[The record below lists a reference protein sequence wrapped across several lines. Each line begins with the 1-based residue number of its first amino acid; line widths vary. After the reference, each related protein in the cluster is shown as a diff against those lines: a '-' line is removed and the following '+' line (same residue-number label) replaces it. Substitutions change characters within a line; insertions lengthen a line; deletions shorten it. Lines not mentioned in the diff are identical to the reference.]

1 MVRPLRSALRATLPA
16 VGAFVV
22 AVVLQTRTLLP
33 DVGFWD
39 TAEFQAIGPVLGIA
53 HPTGYPTYTLLAWL
67 ASVVLQP
74 FGSEAF
80 RANLLSALLVAGSC
94 ALVAIA
100 VLQITRRPLI
110 ALGAGL
116 CLAIVP
122 TVWRIGVRADAHA
135 LHLFLVALLAVL
147 LLTWSSRTR
156 SSPGSGG
163 PVLVAAAVVF
173 GLALG
178 NHALT
183 VLLAPGVGIFVF
195 LADPWLPI
203 RRWRLALGCAA
214 ALVVTTV
221 AVYAYLPI
229 RSAMDP
235 PLDYADPE
243 TLAALRYVVL
253 GEQFRGTFAP
263 LPSLADAVA
272 LVWQILSTDLG
283 LLAPVALAG
292 AVGTALR
299 WPRLGVL
306 TIAWF
311 VLTVV
316 FALGY
321 VNARID
327 RYYLVP
333 LLIAVLWAALAVT
346 TILDLGLQALRQRAP
361 TTAVVLAL
369 IGALILVA
377 PVAAAVP
384 AQFDDIDA
392 SRETEARRWLDAT
405 FSLLEEDAVVVSWWS
420 FSTTM
425 WYGRFVEHRRPD
437 ITIIDDRTILD
448 EQLGNVVSV
457 IERYRSERPVYVIRL
472 ADDLPELEALFD
484 LERVPGI
491 PSIGTVY
498 RVAGSGAADR

>member
-1 MVRPLRSALRATLPA
+1 M
-16 VGAFVV
+16 VV
-22 AVVLQTRTLLP
+22 ALVLQSRTLLP
-33 DVGFWD
+33 DVAFWD
-39 TAEFQAIGPVLGIA
+39 TAEFQAIGAVLGIA

-67 ASVVLQP
+67 ASVLLQP
-74 FGSEAF
+74 FGSEAV

-94 ALVAIA
+94 AVVAVAIER
-100 VLQITRRPLI
+100 LTGRRLM
-110 ALGAGL
+110 ALGAGI
-116 CLAIVP
+116 CLAVVP

-147 LLTWSSRTR
+147 LLVWADRSR
-156 SSPGSGG
+156 SAPDSGG
-163 PVLVAAAVVF
+163 RWLVAAAVVA

-183 VLLAPGVGIFVF
+183 LLLAPGVAAFV
-195 LADPWLPI
+195 LLVDPWLPV
-203 RRWRLALGCAA
+203 RRWRTAVGCVI

-221 AVYAYLPI
+221 GVYAYLPI

-243 TLAALRYVVL
+243 TLTALRYVVF
-253 GEQFRGTFAP
+253 GEQFRGTFSP
-263 LPSLADAVA
+263 LPSLADGVA
-272 LVWQILSTDLG
+272 LVGRILTTDMG

-292 AVGTALR
+292 AVVTALR

-311 VLTVV
+311 VLTVI

-346 TILDLGLQALRQRAP
+346 TVLDHGLRALRQGQADPRSHGVGRRRP
-361 TTAVVLAL
+361 GSAVAMTIIAAV
-369 IGALILVA
+369 ILVA
-377 PVAAAVP
+377 PVAAVVP
-384 AQFDDIDA
+384 GQFDDIDA

-405 FSLLEEDAVVVSWWS
+405 FLALEEDAVIVSWWS

-425 WYGRFVEHRRPD
+425 WYGRFVERRRPD

-448 EQLGNVVSV
+448 EGLGNVVSV
-457 IERYRSERPVYVIRL
+457 IERFRPERPVYVIRL
-472 ADDLPELEALFD
+472 DRDLPELEALFD
-484 LERVPGI
+484 LQRVPGI
-491 PSIGTVY
+491 PSIGVIY
-498 RVAGSGAADR
+498 RVAGTGAVVR